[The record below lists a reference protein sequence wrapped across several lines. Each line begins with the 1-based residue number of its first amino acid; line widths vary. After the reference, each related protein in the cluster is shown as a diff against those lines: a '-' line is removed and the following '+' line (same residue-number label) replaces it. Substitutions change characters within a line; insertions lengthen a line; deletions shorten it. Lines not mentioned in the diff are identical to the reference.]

1 MFSNK
6 ADILFFTFG
15 HVPMI
20 MYRRLC
26 GRRICAAISPKASS
40 FTVQYRTVNTVY
52 IYRTL
57 SLFGDR
63 FSSLQRQEDNN
74 VLALS

>member
-26 GRRICAAISPKASS
+26 GRRICAAISPKAFS
-40 FTVQYRTVNTVY
+40 FTIPYSQYCVHIPHIVAIWR
-52 IYRTL
+52 
-57 SLFGDR
+57 G